1 MKRSTGKIART
12 PFVVFAV
19 GKICFMVGV
28 LLDAF
33 CVLLFFFFL
42 LFSIQAERADNG
54 RGEVER
60 FADDA
65 AKGEEN
71 EVISQPQ
78 GRTDERHATQDLIL
92 FATEGYGGNG
102 HGNNGQ
108 NLQNQIQRGGLFA
121 KDGEYGDIR
130 KDVNDRQSNRP
141 RGVVAADLVL
151 INKDQRTNDS
161 DEVENSPRE
170 RAQHKE
176 VDHKQSR
183 AKQLEGQDARL
194 SLLLIGK
201 NAEKH
206 SKYANNL
213 CNDFNRVHIKR
224 LRTRF

>member
-1 MKRSTGKIART
+1 M
-12 PFVVFAV
+12 
-19 GKICFMVGV
+19 
-28 LLDAF
+28 DAF

-65 AKGEEN
+65 AKREEN

-78 GRTDERHATQDLIL
+78 GRADKRYAAQDLIL
-92 FATEGYGGNG
+92 FAAEGYGGNG

-108 NLQNQIQRGGLFA
+108 DLQNQIQRGGLFA
-121 KDGEYGDIR
+121 KDGEHRNIR

-151 INKDQRTNDS
+151 INKDQRANDS
-161 DEVENSPRE
+161 DEVEDCPRE

-194 SLLLIGK
+194 SLLLIGE

-206 SKYANNL
+206 TEYANDL

-224 LRTRF
+224 LRFRLLKMPHYCEAFLELVM

>member
-1 MKRSTGKIART
+1 M
-12 PFVVFAV
+12 
-19 GKICFMVGV
+19 
-28 LLDAF
+28 DAF

-42 LFSIQAERADNG
+42 LFSIQAKRADNG

-60 FADDA
+60 FTDDA
-65 AKGEEN
+65 AKREEN

-78 GRTDERHATQDLIL
+78 GRADERHAAQDLIL
-92 FATEGYGGNG
+92 FAAEGYGGNG

-108 NLQNQIQRGGLFA
+108 DLQNQIQRGGLFA
-121 KDGEYGDIR
+121 KDGKHRNVR

-141 RGVVAADLVL
+141 RGVVTADLVL
-151 INKDQRTNDS
+151 INKDQRANDGN
-161 DEVENSPRE
+161 EVENCPRE
-170 RAQHKE
+170 CAEHKE

-206 SKYANNL
+206 SKYANDL

-224 LRTRF
+224 LRARF

>member
-1 MKRSTGKIART
+1 M
-12 PFVVFAV
+12 
-19 GKICFMVGV
+19 
-28 LLDAF
+28 DAF

-60 FADDA
+60 FTDDA
-65 AKGEEN
+65 AKGEED

-78 GRTDERHATQDLIL
+78 GRADERHATQDLIL
-92 FATEGYGGNG
+92 LATEGYGGNG
-102 HGNNGQ
+102 HGDNGQ
-108 NLQNQIQRGGLFA
+108 DLQNQIQRGGLFA
-121 KDGEYGDIR
+121 KDGEYGNIR

-141 RGVVAADLVL
+141 RGVIAADLVL
-151 INKDQRTNDS
+151 INKDQRTNDGN
-161 DEVENSPRE
+161 EVEDCPRE

-194 SLLLIGK
+194 SLLLIGE

-206 SKYANNL
+206 TEYANDL

-224 LRTRF
+224 LRFRLLKMPHYCEAFLELVM

>member
-1 MKRSTGKIART
+1 M
-12 PFVVFAV
+12 
-19 GKICFMVGV
+19 
-28 LLDAF
+28 DAF

-65 AKGEEN
+65 AKREEN

-78 GRTDERHATQDLIL
+78 GRADERHATQDLIL
-92 FATEGYGGNG
+92 LAAEGYGGNG

-108 NLQNQIQRGGLFA
+108 DLQNQIQRGGLFA
-121 KDGEYGDIR
+121 KDGEHRNIR

-151 INKDQRTNDS
+151 INKDQRTNDG
-161 DEVENSPRE
+161 DDIENRARK

-176 VDHKQSR
+176 VDYEQSR
-183 AKQLEGQDARL
+183 AKQLEKEDACL

-201 NAEKH
+201 NAGKH
-206 SKYANNL
+206 TKYANDL

-224 LRTRF
+224 LRARF